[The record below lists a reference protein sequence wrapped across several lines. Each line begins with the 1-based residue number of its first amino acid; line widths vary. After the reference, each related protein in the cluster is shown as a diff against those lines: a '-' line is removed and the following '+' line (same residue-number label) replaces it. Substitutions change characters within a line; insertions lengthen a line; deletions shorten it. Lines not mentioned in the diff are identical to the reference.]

1 MSAILGGSMDPMGPG
16 DKSLKFSL
24 ADTFRMA
31 WADPDLKQRILFVLS
46 VFAIFAFCIHV
57 PVPVPGVRSEEIAE
71 AVSGNGFLSFL
82 SMMGGRA
89 IQKISILAL
98 GLGPYITASIILQIL
113 TAANPAWKKELQ
125 EGGEFARRNQG
136 KRTRYLALLLCF
148 AQGWGLV
155 QTLRGA
161 VPSMATAMAS
171 SPWIPFTTILFW
183 TAGAMLMLWLG
194 EQLSERGIGN
204 GVSLMIFAGI
214 VIAFP
219 GTIELV
225 ASSIKN
231 GDTPWWSGIIV
242 AILFLASTWFITFF
256 TISQRRIPVQHI
268 RRQFGTKAMGG
279 STSYLPFSVVM
290 VGVIPI
296 IFAISLVQIPL
307 QLANMF
313 PATHPVHLALLE
325 MARFLN
331 PNFVDWRGYVGVLV
345 YSGLIFFF
353 SYFYTAIQF
362 NVEDIANNLKRAGS
376 FIPGI
381 RPGKQTR
388 DFLDG
393 VISRI
398 TIVGAFFLAVVAL
411 SPYLLPLFINVPNV
425 QILFGTSLLIMVS
438 VALETMR
445 QIEANLLMKQYG
457 Q

>member
-1 MSAILGGSMDPMGPG
+1 MSAVFGGGVDPMGPG

-46 VFAIFAFCIHV
+46 VFAIFAFCVHV
-57 PVPVPGVRSEEIAE
+57 PVPIPGVKPADIEE
-71 AVSGNGFLSFL
+71 AVKNNSFLSML

-98 GLGPYITASIILQIL
+98 GLGPYITASIIMQIL

-125 EGGEFARRNQG
+125 EGGEYSRRNQG
-136 KRTRYLALLLCF
+136 KRTRYLALVLCA

-155 QTLRGA
+155 QTLKA
-161 VPSMATAMAS
+161 VPSVAAAIAAN
-171 SPWIPFTTILFW
+171 PWIPYTTILFW
-183 TAGAMLMLWLG
+183 GAGAMLMLWLG

-219 GTIELV
+219 NTIQQVYDSIQQGT
-225 ASSIKN
+225 
-231 GDTPWWSGIIV
+231 TPWWSGIVV
-242 AILFLASTWFITFF
+242 AIMFLLSTWFITYF
-256 TISQRRIPVQHI
+256 TIAQRRIPVQHI
-268 RRQFGTKAMGG
+268 RRQFGTKSMGG
-279 STSYLPFSVVM
+279 ATSYLPFSVVM

-296 IFAISLVQIPL
+296 IFAISLVQIPY
-307 QLANMF
+307 QLMNMF
-313 PATHPVHLALLE
+313 PVNTPAHNALQTFGS
-325 MARFLN
+325 FLN
-331 PNFVDWRGYVGVLV
+331 PNFKDWKGYIGVFV
-345 YSGLIFFF
+345 YSALIFFF

-381 RPGKQTR
+381 RPGKQTK

-398 TIVGAFFLAVVAL
+398 TIVGAFFLAAVAL
-411 SPYLLPLFINVPNV
+411 SPYLLPLFINVANV